1 MMGHKKRNTEKEGG
15 ALALDPAEGSDRLL
29 DSELARGG
37 QNGFRVSDGKQH
49 RRRAAHGGG
58 ERRSS
63 GIPSGGARNLQGEPV
78 STTLTYG
85 SC

>member
-37 QNGFRVSDGKQH
+37 QNGFRCAYRLSIL
-49 RRRAAHGGG
+49 RRW
-58 ERRSS
+58 EW
-63 GIPSGGARNLQGEPV
+63 
-78 STTLTYG
+78 
-85 SC
+85 